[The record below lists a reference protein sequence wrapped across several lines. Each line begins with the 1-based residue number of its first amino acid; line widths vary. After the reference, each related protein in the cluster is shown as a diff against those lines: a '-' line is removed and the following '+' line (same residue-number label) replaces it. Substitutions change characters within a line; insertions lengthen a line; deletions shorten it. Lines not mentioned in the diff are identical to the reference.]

1 MFNDLTMSNDIQK
14 EKDVIG
20 GSRVLES
27 GLQNLTIKVAYGGH
41 SSGGAKFLQLVAVT
55 DDNQEYRETLYV
67 TNKKGENF
75 YLDKGGSKVYLPGF
89 NIAEGL
95 CALTAGK
102 HLSQCTFENKVV
114 NVYDYDQ
121 KRDIPTNVPV
131 CMDLIGKRITAG
143 IIKQTVNK
151 TVKDAQGN
159 YQPTNEKRDE
169 NFIDKLFHIDSGMTI
184 AELTAKATES
194 AFKQQWADKFTGVTR
209 DKFKEVAGTPAG
221 SKPVTGG
228 VSGGTQSTSTLFDD

>member
-27 GLQNLTIKVAYGGH
+27 GLYNLTVKVAYGGQ
-41 SSGGAKFLQLVAVT
+41 SSGGAKFLQVVAQT
-55 DDNQEYRETLYV
+55 DDGQEYRETLYV
-67 TNKKGENF
+67 TNKKGENY
-75 YLDKGGSKVYLPGF
+75 YLDKSNNKVYLPGF
-89 NIAEGL
+89 NTAEGL
-95 CALTAGK
+95 CALAAGK
-102 HLSQCTFENKVV
+102 HLNQATFEQKVIP
-114 NVYDYDQ
+114 VYDYDQ
-121 KRDIPTNVPV
+121 KKEIPTNVPV
-131 CMDLIGKRITAG
+131 CIDLIGKRITAG

-151 TVKDAQGN
+151 TVKDGQGN

-169 NFIDKLFHIDSGMTI
+169 NFIDKLFHIDSGMTV

-209 DKFKEVAGTPAG
+209 DKFKAVSGTPSASAG
-221 SKPVTGG
+221 ASTGN
-228 VSGGTQSTSTLFDD
+228 SAAPKASTLFDD